1 MTGPSGQNP
10 LNLCGVLTN
19 QHIYIENARSTST
32 TTLAFTIATGGTW
45 KIKVAQIEC
54 HNLARGVPDC
64 DQYLTGVSGIVKS
77 YNWPHIQLRNKDWTF
92 CIRREVGYCGI
103 QYSQAL
109 PATSP
114 DTFALDDAKTT
125 NDNVQA
131 LPTTT
136 QGFMV
141 IPDATFI
148 STFSGSI
155 LAEGAGALQSTP
167 AAVPVEGHLFRIDHV
182 ALNAADGAT
191 ATLENG
197 FKLDYAQLPCSGAST
212 SVTV

>member
-1 MTGPSGQNP
+1 
-10 LNLCGVLTN
+10 
-19 QHIYIENARSTST
+19 
-32 TTLAFTIATGGTW
+32 
-45 KIKVAQIEC
+45 
-54 HNLARGVPDC
+54 
-64 DQYLTGVSGIVKS
+64 
-77 YNWPHIQLRNKDWTF
+77 
-92 CIRREVGYCGI
+92 
-103 QYSQAL
+103 
-109 PATSP
+109 
-114 DTFALDDAKTT
+114 
-125 NDNVQA
+125 
-131 LPTTT
+131 
-136 QGFMV
+136 MV